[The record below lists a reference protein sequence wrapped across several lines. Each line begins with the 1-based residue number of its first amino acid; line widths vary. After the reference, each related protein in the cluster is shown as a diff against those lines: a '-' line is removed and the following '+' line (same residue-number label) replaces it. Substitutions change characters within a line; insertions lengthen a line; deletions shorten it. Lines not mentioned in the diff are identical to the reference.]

1 MKQRFCIWMGKK
13 PNKYTNDEHSR
24 DGSGTAAKRRYS
36 EQPDTEF
43 EASSNA
49 HAPNA
54 STCL

>member
-1 MKQRFCIWMGKK
+1 MGKK
-13 PNKYTNDEHSR
+13 LNKYTNDKPSR

-36 EQPDTEF
+36 EQPDTEV
-43 EASSNA
+43 EVRSND